1 MLRNLKKCVFE
12 NEHIYERTLTKIRR
26 IPEDLIIR
34 IALRSATSNN
44 DKTRE
49 VKCQLDNINTTKLM
63 YIYFPRNVDMHF

>member
-1 MLRNLKKCVFE
+1 MLRNFKKCVFE

-49 VKCQLDNINTTKLM
+49 VKCQLDTTKLM